1 MRLRKLIESGSLAM
15 RFTIALSIAACA
27 AAMATPATA
36 QQTQPAAAAPEP
48 VLQEVVVTGSRI
60 PVPANISATSPT
72 TVVTGQDIK
81 ISGYTDITDM
91 MNSLPQNIISGN
103 SDFGNRSDPL
113 TATGGFTTADLR
125 GLGPQR
131 TLVLVNGRRLGT
143 GDPSTT
149 NSNPAPD
156 LDQIPA
162 QLVERV
168 DVVTGGASATY
179 GSDAIAGVI
188 NFIMKKDFQGIEL
201 DGQYGFNQHDQHDGY
216 LEDANSHANSSGWTP
231 VTPPTGS
238 VRDGNRHDL
247 SVIMGSNFADGNGNI
262 TGYLVYHDQAP
273 VSGSARD
280 FSNCELISNGYLA
293 GTPSNGVEC
302 FGSQNSNYF
311 KPVSGPNVN
320 NQYTVV
326 GNQFLTWPQAGSNP
340 PAIFNPNT
348 YEYLQRQDKRVNA
361 GFYGHD
367 DLNDHVKPYVEFSF
381 MDDRSQTVVGPS
393 ALFQGGNTL
402 TTDGNNLINC
412 SNPLLS
418 AQQASILCTPAQIAA
433 DKAHP
438 GSVNA
443 NVEIGRRNVEGGGRT
458 ALYQHTNYRMVGGVT
473 GDIADGWTY
482 DTYASYY
489 YVAAF
494 TSNTNYLNFQ
504 SIANGLQ
511 VMANP
516 ANPKGPPVCISGGSC
531 VPYNIFTTGGVTAA
545 QLNYLDSPGT
555 SQGNNTESIVHA
567 DATGDLGRYGI
578 QSPLASSGL
587 GVNIGT
593 EYRKESVTFNPDAA
607 ELEGILSG
615 FGGAA
620 VPTNAS
626 YDVGEAFIE
635 ARAPLVQ
642 NVPGVYDLTTDVGYR
657 WSNYNTAGVT
667 NTYKFEVQYAPLRDA
682 RMRFSFDR
690 AVRAPNLIELY
701 NSPSIGEE
709 DSVGSDPCAPTFNNG
724 IYTAPAASFA
734 QCRNTG
740 VTAAQYGAIKNGGTT
755 YTGTIPQCAG
765 SQCAQVIEGNSGLK
779 PEVATTWS
787 LGFTLTPTALPN
799 FNASIDYYHI
809 HLEGVIS
816 ELPYGILLNGCLDTG
831 NPFYCSQIERSS
843 NGGINGATVANRG
856 YILEKDFNLGTSI
869 VSGVDLLLNYSYEL
883 PSGWGKLVTS
893 FNGAYLEHTTLT
905 PYPGASSYDCAGL
918 FGSTCETGLSGS
930 VNPRWRHNMRVS
942 WDTPW
947 NVLFSAQWRFIG
959 PTGFDNNSS
968 NPQITNLEEGQYD
981 SYNAR
986 IPGYSYFDLAA
997 VWHVQQHLEIRAGV
1011 NNVLDKDPPII
1022 PEADISS
1029 NSGAANSYLAY
1040 DTLGRTIFVAFT
1052 AKF

>member
-1 MRLRKLIESGSLAM
+1 MNLSMCAGLAAISM
-15 RFTIALSIAACA
+15 P
-27 AAMATPATA
+27 AMA
-36 QQTQPAAAAPEP
+36 QQTPAATAEPES

-60 PVPANISATSPT
+60 PVPANISATSPL
-72 TVVTGQDIK
+72 TVVTSQDIK
-81 ISGYTDITDM
+81 VSGYTDITDL
-91 MNSLPQNIISGN
+91 MNALPQNIISGN

-216 LEDANSHANSSGWTP
+216 LEGLESNSNPTGWEP
-231 VTPPTGS
+231 ITPPTGS
-238 VRDGNRHDL
+238 VRDGNKHDL
-247 SVIMGSNFADGNGNI
+247 ALIMGTNFADGNGNV

-280 FSNCELISNGYLA
+280 YSACELLSNNYFA
-293 GTPSNGVEC
+293 GTPPSNGVEC
-302 FGSQNSNYF
+302 YGSSNSNLYI
-311 KPVSGPNVN
+311 PVAGPHAN
-320 NQYTVV
+320 NQYSVV
-326 GNQFLTWPQAGSNP
+326 GSQLLPSPYPGSNP
-340 PAIFNPNT
+340 PAVFNSNAF
-348 YEYLQRQDKRVNA
+348 EYLQRQDKRINA
-361 GFYGHD
+361 GFYGHE

-381 MDDRSQTVVGPS
+381 MDDRSDTLVAPS
-393 ALFQGGNTL
+393 ALFQGGNPL
-402 TTDGNNLINC
+402 TSDGNYLINC

-418 AQQASILCTPAQIAA
+418 AQEAGVLCTPGQIAA
-433 DKAHP
+433 DRANP
-438 GSVNA
+438 GSVSA
-443 NVEIGRRNVEGGGRT
+443 DVDIGRRNVEGGGRT
-458 ALYQHTNYRMVGGVT
+458 AEYEHTNYRMVAGVT

-482 DTYASYY
+482 DSYASYY
-489 YVAAF
+489 YVMAF
-494 TSNTNYLNFQ
+494 TDNLNYLNFQ
-504 SIANGLQ
+504 SINNALQ
-511 VMANP
+511 VTKNSM
-516 ANPKGPPVCISGGSC
+516 GQPVCISGGTC
-531 VPYNIFTTGGVTAA
+531 VPYNLFTTGAINSA
-545 QLNYLDSPGT
+545 QLNYLYSPGT
-555 SQGNNTESIVHA
+555 SQGNNTESIVHV

-593 EYRKESVTFNPDAA
+593 EYRKDSLTFHPDEA
-607 ELEGILSG
+607 ELAGILSG

-620 VPTNAS
+620 VPTNAG

-657 WSNYNTAGVT
+657 WSNYSTAGVT

-701 NSPSIGEE
+701 NSPSLGEE
-709 DSVGSDPCAPTFNNG
+709 DSVATDPCAPTFSNG
-724 IYTAPAASFA
+724 IYSAPKASAA
-734 QCRNTG
+734 QCANSG
-740 VTAAQYGAIKNGGTT
+740 VTAAQYGAVTNGGKT
-755 YTGTIPQCAG
+755 YTGTIAQCAG
-765 SQCAQVIEGNSGLK
+765 SQCSQVIEGNSGLK

-787 LGFTLTPTALPN
+787 LGFTFTPTALPN

-816 ELPYGILLNGCLDTG
+816 ELPYAVLLNGCLNSDIK
-831 NPFYCSQIERSS
+831 FYCDQIVRTAAGSIS
-843 NGGINGATVANRG
+843 GASVANGG
-856 YILEKDFNLGTSI
+856 YIVEKDYNLGVSI
-869 VSGVDLLLNYSYEL
+869 VSGIDLLMNYTHEL

-893 FNGAYLEHTTLT
+893 FNGAWLQHTTLT
-905 PYPGASSYDCAGL
+905 PYPGAPSYDCAGL
-918 FGSTCETGLSGS
+918 FGATCETGLSGS
-930 VNPRWRHNMRVS
+930 VNPRWRHNLRLS

-947 NVLFSAQWRFIG
+947 NLLFSAQWRFIG
-959 PTGFDNNSS
+959 PTSFDNNSS
-968 NPQITNLEEGQYD
+968 NPLLANLEEGDYD
-981 SYNAR
+981 PYNAR
-986 IPGYSYFDLAA
+986 IPGYSYLDLAA
-997 VWHVQQHLEIRAGV
+997 IWHVQQHLELRAGV
-1011 NNVLDKDPPII
+1011 NNVLDKDPPVV

-1040 DTLGRTIFVAFT
+1040 DTLGRNIYVAFT

>member
-1 MRLRKLIESGSLAM
+1 MRWPNQTCVRSLVRSVVMNLSMCAGFAAISMPAM
-15 RFTIALSIAACA
+15 
-27 AAMATPATA
+27 A
-36 QQTQPAAAAPEP
+36 QQTPAATAEPES

-60 PVPANISATSPT
+60 PVPANISATSPL
-72 TVVTGQDIK
+72 TVVTSQDIK
-81 ISGYTDITDM
+81 VSGYTDITDL
-91 MNSLPQNIISGN
+91 MNALPQNIISGN

-216 LEDANSHANSSGWTP
+216 LEGLESNSNPTGWEP
-231 VTPPTGS
+231 ITPPTGS
-238 VRDGNRHDL
+238 VRDGNKHDL
-247 SVIMGSNFADGNGNI
+247 ALIMGTNFADGNGNV

-280 FSNCELISNGYLA
+280 YSACELLSNNYFA
-293 GTPSNGVEC
+293 GTPPSNGVEC
-302 FGSQNSNYF
+302 YGSSNSNLYI
-311 KPVSGPNVN
+311 PVAGPHAN
-320 NQYTVV
+320 NQYSVV
-326 GNQFLTWPQAGSNP
+326 GSQLLPSPYPGSNP
-340 PAIFNPNT
+340 PAVFNSNAF
-348 YEYLQRQDKRVNA
+348 EYLQRQDKRINA
-361 GFYGHD
+361 GFYGHE

-381 MDDRSQTVVGPS
+381 MDDRSDTLVAPS
-393 ALFQGGNTL
+393 ALFQGGNPL
-402 TTDGNNLINC
+402 TSDGNYLINC

-418 AQQASILCTPAQIAA
+418 AQEAGVLCTPGQIAA
-433 DKAHP
+433 DRANP
-438 GSVNA
+438 GSVSA
-443 NVEIGRRNVEGGGRT
+443 DVDIGRRNVEGGGRT
-458 ALYQHTNYRMVGGVT
+458 AEYEHTNYRMVAGVT

-482 DTYASYY
+482 DSYASYY
-489 YVAAF
+489 YVMAF
-494 TSNTNYLNFQ
+494 TDNLNYLNFQ
-504 SIANGLQ
+504 SINNALQ
-511 VMANP
+511 VTKNSM
-516 ANPKGPPVCISGGSC
+516 GQPVCISGGTC
-531 VPYNIFTTGGVTAA
+531 VPYNLFTTGAINSA
-545 QLNYLDSPGT
+545 QLNYLYSPGT
-555 SQGNNTESIVHA
+555 SQGNNTESIVHV

-593 EYRKESVTFNPDAA
+593 EYRKDSLTFHPDEA
-607 ELEGILSG
+607 ELAGILSG

-620 VPTNAS
+620 VPTNAG

-657 WSNYNTAGVT
+657 WSNYSTAGVT

-701 NSPSIGEE
+701 NSPSLGEE
-709 DSVGSDPCAPTFNNG
+709 DSVATDPCAPTFSNG
-724 IYTAPAASFA
+724 IYSAPKASAA
-734 QCRNTG
+734 QCANSG
-740 VTAAQYGAIKNGGTT
+740 VTAAQYGAVTNGGKT
-755 YTGTIPQCAG
+755 YTGTIAQCAG
-765 SQCAQVIEGNSGLK
+765 SQCSQVIEGNSGLK

-787 LGFTLTPTALPN
+787 LGFTFTPTALPN

-816 ELPYGILLNGCLDTG
+816 ELPYAVLLNGCLNSDIK
-831 NPFYCSQIERSS
+831 FYCDQIVRTAAGSIS
-843 NGGINGATVANRG
+843 GASVANGG
-856 YILEKDFNLGTSI
+856 YIVEKDYNLGVSI
-869 VSGVDLLLNYSYEL
+869 VSGIDLLMNYTHEL

-893 FNGAYLEHTTLT
+893 FNGAWLQHTTLT
-905 PYPGASSYDCAGL
+905 PYPGAPSYDCAGL
-918 FGSTCETGLSGS
+918 FGATCETGLSGS
-930 VNPRWRHNMRVS
+930 VNPRWRHNLRLS

-947 NVLFSAQWRFIG
+947 NLLFSAQWRFIG
-959 PTGFDNNSS
+959 PTSFDNNSS
-968 NPQITNLEEGQYD
+968 NPLLANLEEGDYD
-981 SYNAR
+981 PYNAR
-986 IPGYSYFDLAA
+986 IPGYSYLDLAA
-997 VWHVQQHLEIRAGV
+997 IWHVQQHLELRAGV
-1011 NNVLDKDPPII
+1011 NNVLDKDPPVV

-1040 DTLGRTIFVAFT
+1040 DTLGRNIYVAFT

>member
-1 MRLRKLIESGSLAM
+1 MRSPNRIRSLAK
-15 RFTIALSIAACA
+15 RGLLTLSMCACLAATSMPV
-27 AAMATPATA
+27 MAQQTPATTA
-36 QQTQPAAAAPEP
+36 EPEP
-48 VLQEVVVTGSRI
+48 TLQEVVVTGSRI
-60 PVPANISATSPT
+60 PVPANISATSPI
-72 TVVTGQDIK
+72 TVVTSQDIK

-91 MNSLPQNIISGN
+91 LNSLPQNIISGN

-131 TLVLVNGRRLGT
+131 TLVLVNGRRLGV

-149 NSNPAPD
+149 NTNPAPD

-162 QLVERV
+162 QLVERI

-201 DGQYGFNQHDQHDGY
+201 DGQYGFNQHDQHNGY
-216 LEDANSHANSSGWTP
+216 LEDLESHYDPVTGFDP

-238 VRDGNRHDL
+238 VRDGNKHDL
-247 SVIMGSNFADGNGNI
+247 SLIMGSNFADGNGNV

-280 FSNCELISNGYLA
+280 YSDCELLSNGYFA

-302 FGSQNSNYF
+302 YGSSNSNFY
-311 KPVSGPNVN
+311 KPVAGPNAN
-320 NQYTVV
+320 NQYSVV
-326 GNQFLTWPQAGSNP
+326 GSQLLPYPQPGSNP
-340 PAIFNPNT
+340 PAVFNSNA
-348 YEYLQRQDKRVNA
+348 YEYLQRQDKRINA
-361 GFYGHD
+361 GFYGHE
-367 DLNDHVKPYVEFSF
+367 DLNDYVKPYVEFSF
-381 MDDRSQTVVGPS
+381 MDDRSDTLVAPS
-393 ALFQGGNTL
+393 ALFQGGNPL
-402 TTDGNNLINC
+402 TSDGNYLINC

-418 AQQASILCTPAQIAA
+418 AQEASILCTPGQIAA
-433 DKAHP
+433 DKATP
-438 GSVNA
+438 GSVSA
-443 NVEIGRRNVEGGGRT
+443 DVDIGRRNVEGGGRF
-458 ALYQHTNYRMVGGVT
+458 AEYEHTNYRMVAGVT

-482 DTYASYY
+482 DSYASYY
-489 YVAAF
+489 YVMAF
-494 TSNTNYLNFQ
+494 TDNLNYLNFQ
-504 SIANGLQ
+504 SINNALQ
-511 VMANP
+511 VTTNS
-516 ANPKGPPVCISGGSC
+516 KGQPVCISGGTC
-531 VPYNIFTTGGVTAA
+531 VPYNLFTTGAINQA
-545 QLNYLDSPGT
+545 QLNYLYSPGT

-593 EYRKESVTFNPDAA
+593 EYRKESLTFHPDEA
-607 ELEGILSG
+607 ELTGILSG

-690 AVRAPNLIELY
+690 AVRAPNLIELF
-701 NSPSIGEE
+701 NSPSLGEE
-709 DSVGSDPCAPTFNNG
+709 DSVATDPCAPTFSNG
-724 IYTAPAASFA
+724 IYTAPKASAA
-734 QCRNTG
+734 QCANSG
-740 VTAAQYGAIKNGGTT
+740 VTAAQYGAIKNGGAT
-755 YTGTIPQCAG
+755 YTGTIAQCAG
-765 SQCAQVIEGNSGLK
+765 SQCSQVIEGNSELK

-787 LGFTLTPTALPN
+787 LGFTFTPTALPN

-816 ELPYGILLNGCLDTG
+816 NLPYAVMLNGCLYQDIK
-831 NPFYCSQIERSS
+831 FYCDQIVRTAAGSIS
-843 NGGINGATVANRG
+843 GASVANGG
-856 YILEKDFNLGTSI
+856 YILEKDYNLGVSI
-869 VSGVDLLLNYSYEL
+869 VSGIDLNMNYTHEL

-893 FNGAYLEHTTLT
+893 FNGAWLQHSTLT

-918 FGSTCETGLSGS
+918 FGATCETGLSGS
-930 VNPRWRHNMRVS
+930 VNPHWRHNLRLS

-959 PTGFDNNSS
+959 PTSFDNNST
-968 NPQITNLEEGQYD
+968 NPLLSNLEEGDYD
-981 SYNAR
+981 PYNAR
-986 IPGYSYFDLAA
+986 IPGYSYLDLAA
-997 VWHVQQHLEIRAGV
+997 IWHVQQHLELRAGV
-1011 NNVLDKDPPII
+1011 NNVLDKDPPVV

-1040 DTLGRTIFVAFT
+1040 DTLGRNIYVAFT

>member
-1 MRLRKLIESGSLAM
+1 M
-15 RFTIALSIAACA
+15 IAFCVCACA
-27 AAMATPATA
+27 GAISTPSIA
-36 QQTQPAAAAPEP
+36 QQTSASTAEP
-48 VLQEVVVTGSRI
+48 TPTLQEVVVTGSRI

-72 TVVTGQDIK
+72 TVVSSEDIK
-81 ISGYTDITDM
+81 ISGFTDITDM

-149 NSNPAPD
+149 NTNPAPD

-188 NFIMKKDFQGIEL
+188 NFIMKKDFQGIQV

-216 LEDANSHANSSGWTP
+216 LEGVQSRPDPFTGWTP

-247 SVIMGSNFADGNGNI
+247 SVIMGSNFADGDGNV

-280 FSNCELISNGYLA
+280 FSNCELLSNEEFGA
-293 GTPSNGVEC
+293 VPTANGVEC
-302 FGSQNSNYF
+302 YGSSNSNFF
-311 KPVSGPNVN
+311 KPVSGPNAN

-326 GNQFLTWPQAGSNP
+326 GNQFLPWPQAGSNP
-340 PAIFNPNT
+340 PGIFNPNT
-348 YEYLQRQDKRVNA
+348 YEYLQREDKRINA

-381 MDDRSQTVVGPS
+381 MDDRSDTVVGPS

-418 AQQASILCTPAQIAA
+418 AQQASVLCTPAQIAA
-433 DKAHP
+433 DRAHP

-443 NVEIGRRNVEGGGRT
+443 DVDIGRRNVEGGGRT
-458 ALYQHTNYRMVGGVT
+458 ALYQHTNYRLVGGVT

-494 TSNTNYLNFQ
+494 TDNLNYLNFQ

-511 VMANP
+511 VTTNS
-516 ANPKGPPVCISGGSC
+516 KGQPVCISGGSC
-531 VPYNIFTTGGVTAA
+531 VPYNIFTTGGVNAA

-593 EYRKESVTFNPDAA
+593 EYRKESVTFNPDEA

-635 ARAPLVQ
+635 ARTPLVQ

-709 DSVGSDPCAPTFNNG
+709 NSVASDPCAPTFSNG
-724 IYTAPAASFA
+724 IYTPPAASFA
-734 QCRNTG
+734 QCKNTG

-787 LGFTLTPTALPN
+787 LGFTFTPTALPN

-816 ELPYGILLNGCLDTG
+816 ELPYGILLDGCLDSG
-831 NPFYCSQIERSS
+831 NPFYCNQIVRSS
-843 NGGINGATVANRG
+843 NGGITGATVANGG
-856 YILEKDFNLGTSI
+856 YIVEKDFNLGTSI
-869 VSGVDLLLNYSYEL
+869 VSGVDLLMNYSYEL

-893 FNGAYLEHTTLT
+893 FNGAYLQHTTLT
-905 PYPGASSYDCAGL
+905 PYPGAPSYDCAGL
-918 FGSTCETGLSGS
+918 FGSTCETGLAGS
-930 VNPRWRHNMRVS
+930 VNPRWRHNMRLS

-959 PTGFDNNSS
+959 PTSFDNNST
-968 NPQITNLEEGQYD
+968 NPLLEGNEEGHGVYD
-981 SYNAR
+981 PYNAR

-1011 NNVLDKDPPII
+1011 NNVLDKDPPVI

-1040 DTLGRTIFVAFT
+1040 DTLGRTMFVAFT

>member
-1 MRLRKLIESGSLAM
+1 MNLSMCAGFAAISMPAM
-15 RFTIALSIAACA
+15 
-27 AAMATPATA
+27 A
-36 QQTQPAAAAPEP
+36 QQTPAATAEPES

-60 PVPANISATSPT
+60 PVPANISATSPL
-72 TVVTGQDIK
+72 TVVTSQDIK
-81 ISGYTDITDM
+81 VSGYTDITDL
-91 MNSLPQNIISGN
+91 MNALPQNIISGN

-216 LEDANSHANSSGWTP
+216 LEGLESNSNPTGWEP
-231 VTPPTGS
+231 ITPPTGS
-238 VRDGNRHDL
+238 VRDGNKHDL
-247 SVIMGSNFADGNGNI
+247 ALIMGTNFADGNGNV

-280 FSNCELISNGYLA
+280 YSACELLSNNYFA
-293 GTPSNGVEC
+293 GTPPSNGVEC
-302 FGSQNSNYF
+302 YGSSNSNLYI
-311 KPVSGPNVN
+311 PVAGPHAN
-320 NQYTVV
+320 NQYSVV
-326 GNQFLTWPQAGSNP
+326 GSQLLPSPYPGSNP
-340 PAIFNPNT
+340 PAVFNSNAF
-348 YEYLQRQDKRVNA
+348 EYLQRQDKRINA
-361 GFYGHD
+361 GFYGHE

-381 MDDRSQTVVGPS
+381 MDDRSDTLVAPS
-393 ALFQGGNTL
+393 ALFQGGNPL
-402 TTDGNNLINC
+402 TSDGNYLINC

-418 AQQASILCTPAQIAA
+418 AQEAGVLCTPGQIAA
-433 DKAHP
+433 DRANP
-438 GSVNA
+438 GSVSA
-443 NVEIGRRNVEGGGRT
+443 DVDIGRRNVEGGGRT
-458 ALYQHTNYRMVGGVT
+458 AEYEHTNYRMVAGVT

-482 DTYASYY
+482 DSYASYY
-489 YVAAF
+489 YVMAF
-494 TSNTNYLNFQ
+494 TDNLNYLNFQ
-504 SIANGLQ
+504 SINNALQ
-511 VMANP
+511 VTKNSM
-516 ANPKGPPVCISGGSC
+516 GQPVCISGGTC
-531 VPYNIFTTGGVTAA
+531 VPYNLFTTGAINSA
-545 QLNYLDSPGT
+545 QLNYLYSPGT
-555 SQGNNTESIVHA
+555 SQGNNTESIVHV

-593 EYRKESVTFNPDAA
+593 EYRKDSLTFHPDEA
-607 ELEGILSG
+607 ELAGILSG

-620 VPTNAS
+620 VPTNAG

-657 WSNYNTAGVT
+657 WSNYSTAGVT

-701 NSPSIGEE
+701 NSPSLGEE
-709 DSVGSDPCAPTFNNG
+709 DSVATDPCAPTFSNG
-724 IYTAPAASFA
+724 IYSAPKASAA
-734 QCRNTG
+734 QCANSG
-740 VTAAQYGAIKNGGTT
+740 VTAAQYGAVTNGGKT
-755 YTGTIPQCAG
+755 YTGTIAQCAG
-765 SQCAQVIEGNSGLK
+765 SQCSQVIEGNSGLK

-787 LGFTLTPTALPN
+787 LGFTFTPTALPN

-816 ELPYGILLNGCLDTG
+816 ELPYAVLLNGCLNSDIK
-831 NPFYCSQIERSS
+831 FYCDQIVRTAAGSIS
-843 NGGINGATVANRG
+843 GASVANGG
-856 YILEKDFNLGTSI
+856 YIVEKDYNLGVSI
-869 VSGVDLLLNYSYEL
+869 VSGIDLLMNYTHEL

-893 FNGAYLEHTTLT
+893 FNGAWLQHTTLT
-905 PYPGASSYDCAGL
+905 PYPGAPSYDCAGL
-918 FGSTCETGLSGS
+918 FGATCETGLSGS
-930 VNPRWRHNMRVS
+930 VNPRWRHNLRLS

-947 NVLFSAQWRFIG
+947 NLLFSAQWRFIG
-959 PTGFDNNSS
+959 PTSFDNNSS
-968 NPQITNLEEGQYD
+968 NPLLANLEEGDYD
-981 SYNAR
+981 PYNAR
-986 IPGYSYFDLAA
+986 IPGYSYLDLAA
-997 VWHVQQHLEIRAGV
+997 IWHVQQHLELRAGV
-1011 NNVLDKDPPII
+1011 NNVLDKDPPVV

-1040 DTLGRTIFVAFT
+1040 DTLGRNIYVAFT